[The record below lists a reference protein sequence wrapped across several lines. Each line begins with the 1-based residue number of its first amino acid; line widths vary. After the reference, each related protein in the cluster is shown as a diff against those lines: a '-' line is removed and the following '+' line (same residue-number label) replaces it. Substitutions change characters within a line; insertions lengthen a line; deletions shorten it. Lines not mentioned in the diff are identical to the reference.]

1 MDKTFSFLL
10 ITDKMSVKEKHRRPC
25 SCCKVFG
32 YQMWGA
38 AVPQRLTCII
48 SLRAALLVSRPPES
62 SLGLTLVS
70 LYVIYASLSHSLL
83 CQEVQAGP
91 AKKVYMSQCSG
102 HQSGPAEPQ
111 FCSQRQHSQP
121 GWAHTALSKLLWSVS
136 LLHMFPK
143 YVMCFYSLSQP
154 GYINEG
160 WGRERRVFGV
170 RGTSRG
176 GVRETKA
183 SLIQSSFV
191 PLGCR
196 GQLVISMQHLTIQI
210 PVFTVSPPR
219 SQIPWIM
226 SFLPFNQNTNI
237 SSCSA

>member
-1 MDKTFSFLL
+1 
-10 ITDKMSVKEKHRRPC
+10 
-25 SCCKVFG
+25 
-32 YQMWGA
+32 MWGA

-48 SLRAALLVSRPPES
+48 SPHAASLVSRPPES
-62 SLGLTLVS
+62 SLGLTLCLS
-70 LYVIYASLSHSLL
+70 MSSMLLSHSFP

-111 FCSQRQHSQP
+111 FCSQHQRCQP

-143 YVMCFYSLSQP
+143 YVMCLYSLSQP

-176 GVRETKA
+176 GARETKA

-191 PLGCR
+191 PLGYR
-196 GQLVISMQHLTIQI
+196 GQLVISMRHLTIQI

-219 SQIPWIM
+219 SQSPWIA
-226 SFLPFNQNTNI
+226 SFLPFNQKTHN